1 MIFGKKMRNILFM
14 VSIAVL
20 ICIPFV
26 IQERTSNVV
35 ASDQIAKVE
44 AKQPNEK
51 VTMTATELQEKLD
64 AILSKSQLQGTSTG
78 ISIRNANDG
87 ELLYNHS
94 GEMRLHP
101 ASNQKILTAVAA
113 LSTLG
118 EDHRFTTQVLT
129 DGKLKGKVL
138 RGNLY
143 LKGKGDPTLLK
154 EDLDHFAKQLK
165 EQGIHKIKGNI
176 VGDDTW
182 FDDVRL
188 ATDINWDDES
198 NYTAAQISA
207 LTLSPNED
215 YDSGTVIVQVLP
227 GEKAGDKPKVVL
239 SPQTDY
245 ITINNEAKTTA
256 KETSKQ
262 ISVQRDHGTNT
273 ITISGNLPLDSSS
286 KSWVAVWEPTRYVVD
301 VFKQSLEEQGITMIG
316 NSEAAVGKTPKD
328 AEILTKKD
336 SMPLKELLVPF
347 LKLSNNGHGEILVK
361 EMGQV
366 IKKEGSWDKGLDV
379 VEDVLINN
387 DLAMD
392 TIRLRD
398 GAGMSHKNLLPANQL
413 SKLLF
418 EIQDE
423 SWFPEFK
430 NALPVAGE
438 PERLVGGTLRYRLT
452 GDATKGKVHAKTGSL
467 TGVNTLSGYVTNKDG
482 EKLIFSIMMN
492 NYIQGSMPQIQD
504 AIVTALAEHS
514 FEE

>member
-1 MIFGKKMRNILFM
+1 MCFSKKMRNILFT
-14 VSIAVL
+14 VL
-20 ICIPFV
+20 IIALVCIPFV
-26 IQERTSNVV
+26 IKESNSNVV
-35 ASDQIAKVE
+35 ASDQITKVDS
-44 AKQPNEK
+44 KQPNEK
-51 VTMTATELQEKLD
+51 VSMTATELQEKLD
-64 AILSKSQLQGTSTG
+64 AILHKSQLQGTSTG
-78 ISIRNANDG
+78 VSIRKASDG

-101 ASNQKILTAVAA
+101 ASNQKILTAIAA

-118 EDHRFTTQVLT
+118 EDYRFSTEVLT
-129 DGKLKGKVL
+129 GGKLRGKVL
-138 RGNLY
+138 HGNLY

-154 EDLDHFAKQLK
+154 DDLDHFAKQLK
-165 EQGIHKIKGNI
+165 EQGIRKIKGNL
-176 VGDDTW
+176 VGDDNW

-207 LTLSPNED
+207 LTLSPNTD

-227 GEKAGDKPKVVL
+227 GEKAGDQPKVVL
-239 SPQTDY
+239 SPDTDY
-245 ITINNEAKTTA
+245 VTINNKAKTTA
-256 KETSKQ
+256 KGTSKN

-286 KSWVAVWEPTRYVVD
+286 KSWIAVWKPTGYVVD
-301 VFKQSLEEQGITMIG
+301 VFRKSLEKQGIALIG
-316 NSEAAVGKTPKD
+316 NSKPTVGKTPKD
-328 AEILTKKD
+328 AEILAKKD

-361 EMGQV
+361 EMGRV
-366 IKKEGSWDKGLDV
+366 IKEEGSWDKGIDV
-379 VEDVLINN
+379 VEDVLSSNG
-387 DLAMD
+387 LAMD

-423 SWFPEFK
+423 SWFPVFEQ
-430 NALPVAGE
+430 ALPVGGE
-438 PERLVGGTLRYRLT
+438 PERMVGGTLRYRLT
-452 GDATKGKVHAKTGSL
+452 GEATKGNVHAKTGSL

-514 FEE
+514 FGK

>member
-1 MIFGKKMRNILFM
+1 MCFSKKMRNILFT
-14 VSIAVL
+14 VL
-20 ICIPFV
+20 IIALVCIPFV
-26 IQERTSNVV
+26 IKESNSNVV
-35 ASDQIAKVE
+35 ASDQITKVDS
-44 AKQPNEK
+44 KQPNEK
-51 VTMTATELQEKLD
+51 VSMTATELQEKLD
-64 AILSKSQLQGTSTG
+64 AILHKSQLQGTSTG
-78 ISIRNANDG
+78 VSIRKASDG

-101 ASNQKILTAVAA
+101 ASNQKILTAIAA

-118 EDHRFTTQVLT
+118 EDYRFSTEVLT
-129 DGKLKGKVL
+129 GGKLRGKVL
-138 RGNLY
+138 HGNLY

-154 EDLDHFAKQLK
+154 DDLDHFAKQLK
-165 EQGIHKIKGNI
+165 EQGIRKVKGNL
-176 VGDDTW
+176 VGDDNW

-207 LTLSPNED
+207 LTLSPNTD

-227 GEKAGDKPKVVL
+227 GEKAGDQPKVVL
-239 SPQTDY
+239 SPDTDY
-245 ITINNEAKTTA
+245 VSINNKAKTTA
-256 KETSKQ
+256 KGTSKN

-286 KSWVAVWEPTRYVVD
+286 KSWIAVWEPTGYVVD
-301 VFKQSLEEQGITMIG
+301 VFRKSLEKQGIALIG
-316 NSEAAVGKTPKD
+316 NSKPTVGKTPKD
-328 AEILTKKD
+328 AEILAKKD

-347 LKLSNNGHGEILVK
+347 LKLSNNGHGEIVVK
-361 EMGQV
+361 EMGRV
-366 IKKEGSWDKGLDV
+366 IKEEGSWDKGLDV
-379 VEDVLINN
+379 VEEALSSNG
-387 DLAMD
+387 LAME

-423 SWFPEFK
+423 SWFPVFEQ
-430 NALPVAGE
+430 ALPVGGE
-438 PERLVGGTLRYRLT
+438 PERMVGGTLRYRLT